1 MKKFLTLS
9 LLAMIALVGCSSDD
23 DPGNPEA
30 SNFLIGTWESRESYI
45 GDEVY
50 DDVDGEFVYTFT
62 EDMVS
67 SEQNGELVGE
77 YEYDYD
83 PETTMLSF
91 DGTSVM
97 VDKIGD
103 DELIMHNG
111 SEIDYQGQLVVR
123 ID

>member
-1 MKKFLTLS
+1 MKKFFAFS
-9 LLAMIALVGCSSDD
+9 LLALIALMGCSSDD
-23 DPGNPEA
+23 DSGNPET
-30 SNFLIGTWESRESYI
+30 SNFLVGTWESRESYI

-50 DDVDGEFVYTFT
+50 DDVDDEFVYTFT

-97 VDKIGD
+97 VDKISD

-111 SEIDYQGQLVVR
+111 SETDYQGQQVVR